1 VAPRRTDEEANVA
14 KDEKSAVIRQPNKI
28 QLFYKETVGE
38 LKKVNWPTRREAINL
53 TGVVLLV
60 TVVMSAFLGLLD
72 FLFSQGFALLL
83 R

>member
-1 VAPRRTDEEANVA
+1 MA